1 MEASIS
7 SNISKPSPWKRKKEV
22 KNLKRSEKIEL
33 VAQIGDLI
41 SESNAQ
47 LRQACWYVL
56 MLDTIAYVVLT
67 LIE

>member
-7 SNISKPSPWKRKKEV
+7 SYMSKPSPWKRKKEV

-33 VAQIGDLI
+33 VAQVGDLI
-41 SESNAQ
+41 LESNAQ

-56 MLDTIAYVVLT
+56 MLDSIACVVLT
-67 LIE
+67 LMK

>member
-41 SESNAQ
+41 LESNAQ
-47 LRQACWYVL
+47 LRQTCWYVL
-56 MLDTIAYVVLT
+56 MLDSVPCVVFT
-67 LIE
+67 LIK